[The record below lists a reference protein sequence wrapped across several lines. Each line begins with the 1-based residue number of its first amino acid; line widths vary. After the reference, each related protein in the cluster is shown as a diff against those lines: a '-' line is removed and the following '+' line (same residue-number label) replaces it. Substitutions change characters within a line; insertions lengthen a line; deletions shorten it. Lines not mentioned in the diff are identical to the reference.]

1 MRLSIILI
9 ILLLCLVGLLMVV
22 SAAGMKEKDAFAVRL
37 LLYALGLI
45 CIAIGLYVLFK
56 IYLPQHSALSLFVP
70 QHFI

>member
-1 MRLSIILI
+1 
-9 ILLLCLVGLLMVV
+9 MVV

-37 LLYALGLI
+37 LLYMLGLI